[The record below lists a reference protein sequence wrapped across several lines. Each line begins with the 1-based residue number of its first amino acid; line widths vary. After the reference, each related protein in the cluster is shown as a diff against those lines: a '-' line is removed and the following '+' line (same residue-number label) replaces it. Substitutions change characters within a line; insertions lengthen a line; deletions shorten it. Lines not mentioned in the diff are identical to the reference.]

1 MIRIIFVIVVLFLAC
16 GLASAAC
23 PVGSTCTQYDGLTP
37 YVNTGGSTA
46 RKDTDRSNDRGI
58 NILEFGADPTGAADS
73 TSAIQS
79 AIDYSINSSDNRA
92 IICPAGTYKTTYPL
106 FLDAPNSLR
115 GTATVWNSG
124 TAYTIGQTAK
134 YLGLQWVA
142 ATAMTGLTKVVSG
155 SGYVANEVLLLT
167 GGSYFTPTLITVNT
181 VSAGAISTFTI
192 STAGQY
198 TADGGTYNVTSLT
211 GVGTGATFNA
221 ATYGTNTNHTPSSD
235 LAINT
240 NPVWWTPTT
249 ATPSSTSFN
258 GSFSWQG
265 ALALSPGSNA
275 KAACIL
281 QPTFNN
287 APAFWVGPGNGN
299 IVQGLYISASSNET
313 HRCQQPVQ
321 GIGIAVSGGSSGAS
335 RTKLENV
342 GTSGFYVG
350 ISLSATT
357 TDALADSNSII
368 KSTVD
373 DACYGVVANHT
384 QAFINDIQ
392 ESNMNA
398 NVGIASTLGTGF
410 NVYGGNYSS
419 SGANARFTISSVTAS
434 IVSNVVNVTATLST
448 PGSYFTNAMCY
459 SNVQIST
466 PFTPAQCFYNM
477 FSIVTTNN
485 GIVPFQLVGFFCSNP
500 PTCSTN
506 TIKLQNLSSWWNPFG
521 NTLGSG
527 NLTTDIAAQTTLYA
541 SEAPTTFYGSG
552 FNIQGIHIENA
563 IGATLAATTLLYNRT
578 AFGGNRANHL
588 RSIYFNYDPSS
599 KGASGDNLSA
609 YYNNQ
614 VFPFIYTDG
623 VSDIVI
629 DDLAGGAGEYLMIDG
644 SGTSK
649 MVFNNLPQGI
659 WKFNTRSGIISGP
672 LGSFSSGYQYIG
684 SVGLGWGEWD
694 SPDQFTTMAYTSP
707 DKLRAYG
714 WMKSP
719 FWGYRPAP
727 WSRPCLTPAQIT
739 TLAGALPTITNSG
752 TGGNITYTI
761 GYPLM
766 WGGQQYQAC
775 DWNSPAH
782 NSVVSSHKF
791 YSYGQNLTTTNVPNL
806 SATLKRFAPN
816 LYMNVEAMRLMFPG
830 LVLSLVCNTLTK
842 LEIVTEVH
850 YSAGYVTLLDANQDG
865 SPYISDFGVDCTFT
879 TLGQTAYVLTQF

>member
-1 MIRIIFVIVVLFLAC
+1 MKTAIVFIISLLMCSMAE
-16 GLASAAC
+16 AAC
-23 PVGSTCTQYDGLTP
+23 PAGSTCTQYDGLTP
-37 YVNTGGSTA
+37 YTSTGGTTS
-46 RKDTDRSNDRGI
+46 RKDVDRANDRGI
-58 NILEFGADPTGAADS
+58 NILEFGADPTGVSDS

-79 AIDYSINSSDNRA
+79 AIDYSINSADNRA
-92 IICPAGTYKTTYPL
+92 VICPAGTYKTTYPL

-115 GTATVWNSG
+115 GTATAWNSG

-134 YLGLQWVA
+134 YLGLQWQA
-142 ATAMTGLTKVVSG
+142 ATAMTGLTKVSNG
-155 SGYVANEVLLLT
+155 TGYVANEVLLLT
-167 GGSYFTPTLITVNT
+167 GGSYFTPTIITVNT
-181 VSAGAISTFTI
+181 VSVGAISTFTI

-221 ATYGTNTNHTPSSD
+221 ATYGTNTNHTPSGD

-299 IVQGLYISASSNET
+299 IVQGLDISSSTNET

-373 DACYGVVANHT
+373 DACYGVVANHS

-398 NVGIASTLGTGF
+398 NIGIRSTLGTGF

-419 SGANARFTISSVTAS
+419 TGANARFTIGSVTAS
-434 IVSNVVNVTATLST
+434 IVSNTVYVTATLST

-506 TIKLQNLSSWWNPFG
+506 TIMLKNLVDWWNPFG

-552 FNIQGIHIENA
+552 FNVQGIHIENFM
-563 IGATLAATTLLYNRT
+563 GATSAATTLLYNST
-578 AFGGNRANHL
+578 QFGNSRANHL
-588 RSIYFNYDPSS
+588 KSIYFNYDPST
-599 KGASGDNLSA
+599 KGATGDNLSA
-609 YYNNQ
+609 YYNSQ
-614 VFPFIYTDG
+614 EFPFIYSDG
-623 VSDIVI
+623 QSAIVI
-629 DDLAGGAGEYLMIDG
+629 DDIIGAAGEYLMID
-644 SGTSK
+644 SRAPAR
-649 MVFNNLPQGI
+649 MIFNNIPETL
-659 WKFNTRSGIISGP
+659 WKFNTRSVAIVGANP
-672 LGSFSSGYQYIG
+672 FTANYTTIG
-684 SVGLGWGEWD
+684 TQGLGFGEWD
-694 SPDQFTTMAYTSP
+694 NPDPFTSMAYTSP
-707 DKLRAYG
+707 DSLRASG

-739 TLAGALPTITNSG
+739 TLAGSLPAITNTGSG
-752 TGGNITYTI
+752 GSITYTI

-775 DWNSPAH
+775 DWNSPSH

-791 YSYGQNLTTTNVPNL
+791 YSYGQALTTSNVPNL
-806 SATLKRFAPN
+806 SATLKRLAPN

-830 LVLSLVCNTLTK
+830 LGISLVCNSLTK

-850 YSAGYVTLLDANQDG
+850 YTAGYVTLMDANQDG
-865 SPYISDFGVDCTFT
+865 SPYISDFGQDCTFT
-879 TLGQTAYVLTQF
+879 TLGQTGYTLTQF